1 MCHLAP
7 HLKFLFLQHVFAC
20 CSWKR
25 KVFLF
30 FTAVQRT
37 QNSGNNLLLLIP
49 PRVHLSVC
57 VCVWGEGVAGE
68 AAVIDRASSAN
79 RQHNGSGSMQR
90 AAGSGSR
97 QQAANVSWQR
107 QSAGAN
113 VLKICHWQQCTANN
127 ASPYSRKTENWKLT
141 MKTVNSARILEKKW
155 KGVQGMGKG
164 KGKGKKRWGKPH
176 GNSTYLSQQLSD
188 RG

>member
-30 FTAVQRT
+30 LLQCREPRT
-37 QNSGNNLLLLIP
+37 VEIICCCWFPHESICLC
-49 PRVHLSVC
+49 VC
-57 VCVWGEGVAGE
+57 VCVGGRGAGE

-90 AAGSGSR
+90 TAGSGSR